1 MIRVYHSP
9 HCYLCE
15 LLLGHLKQAGI
26 EFESVNIQND
36 PIAKAGALRVS
47 EEAATRSN
55 QTWSGNFQLPVLVD
69 LKTKRIIF
77 GYDVSRINQ
86 LLSEI

>member
-9 HCYLCE
+9 RCHLCE

-36 PIAKAGALRVS
+36 PIAQAGALRVS
-47 EEAATRSN
+47 EEAAIRSN